1 MGVCIKCG
9 RPLGEGDYDGW
20 CGMCDYCPRCHE
32 VVDQLNIY
40 QDEDGNGYCTWCK
53 NDYLAEKQ
61 AQLEL
66 ALTFSQDDE
75 DDIDDEHEND
85 SLFGK
90 SQVLELSQDDEDDI
104 DDEYEEDDIISI
116 LKSIVKIAFYLA
128 LLLGV
133 LIAVIAI
140 MMRRK

>member
-1 MGVCIKCG
+1 MEVCIKCG
-9 RPLGEGDYDGW
+9 RPLGEDDYGGW

-32 VVDQLNIY
+32 VVDLLNIY

-66 ALTFSQDDE
+66 ALTF
-75 DDIDDEHEND
+75 
-85 SLFGK
+85 
-90 SQVLELSQDDEDDI
+90 SQDDEDDI